1 MEQPSTIEYPT
12 SAGDVVYR
20 FSPVMEFLLCGRT
33 SQNPGSVGSNGM
45 QWHLPKGT
53 PESGELIEE
62 TALREVKEET
72 GYAVQV
78 KKYLQEIRYSF
89 QNSKKNITYEKTVHF
104 YLMSVISGDTS
115 LHDSEF
121 EEVKWV
127 NSDDALNLI
136 GYENEKQIISSAIG
150 YLKEFVNERGTS

>member
-1 MEQPSTIEYPT
+1 
-12 SAGDVVYR
+12 
-20 FSPVMEFLLCGRT
+20 
-33 SQNPGSVGSNGM
+33 M

-121 EEVKWV
+121 
-127 NSDDALNLI
+127 
-136 GYENEKQIISSAIG
+136 
-150 YLKEFVNERGTS
+150 